1 MIGDYIANGVI
12 MVTTNTQD
20 FGGYNMSDASLFL
33 EYKTITPS
41 YNITYPI
48 YDSDEKRIDRNPDF
62 RNLLYWNPQVNLTN
76 KEAAV
81 TLREAIEELERM
93 FDDYFDQADESPN
106 GGHPRDCEK
115 DDCCLIDFF
124 YYYDPILVNV
134 PCNC

>member
-12 MVTTNTQD
+12 MVTTNTQN

-48 YDSDEKRIDRNPDF
+48 YDGDEKRIDRNPDF

-76 KEAAV
+76 KEKQISVYAS
-81 TLREAIEELERM
+81 
-93 FDDYFDQADESPN
+93 YHCS
-106 GGHPRDCEK
+106 
-115 DDCCLIDFF
+115 
-124 YYYDPILVNV
+124 YYDIIIRGYTKND
-134 PCNC
+134 